1 MRRTLAVAILALF
14 VGTACAAFAAETA
27 RHQIVLRKYVV
38 TDQQGLGGEV
48 FHLLVPK
55 EWRFSGGVSW
65 NTNKIPPEVI
75 IAYTITSP
83 DGRSVIE
90 QFPATYM
97 FWSQN
102 AMLQQGHMQM
112 GFTILQPMGAAD
124 FLKNTYLRYRRPN
137 ASDVRVV
144 DSQNLEELAKYSL
157 QVNQYMDNV
166 FAQISPPQFPYELRS
181 DAAHVKFEYTEGGR
195 KFVEDFTA
203 VVDYLII
210 TTSSLYGPVQSVDWT
225 PVVSSFRAP
234 AEDFDRNITAYKI
247 VVASRQD
254 NPRWGVEHVRLL
266 ATVTREQ
273 LRQQEAIFQRMQQ
286 IHKTLTEIDDMIYEG
301 YQRRSAAYDHMFDNY
316 IQGLRGVDT
325 YRDPV
330 NNYRVE
336 IPVGYENAWTN
347 GTDYV
352 FSDSPSFDP
361 NVSSNQN
368 WHKMKREQR

>member
-1 MRRTLAVAILALF
+1 MRRTLAVAILALL
-14 VGTACAAFAAETA
+14 VGIACAAFAAQTA
-27 RHQIVLRKYVV
+27 RHQIILHKYVV

-65 NTNKIPPEVI
+65 NVNKIPPEVI
-75 IAYTITSP
+75 TTYTITSP

-90 QFPATYM
+90 QFPAVYM
-97 FWSQN
+97 FWSEN
-102 AMLQQGHMQM
+102 SMLQQGHMQM

-124 FLKNTYLRYRRPN
+124 FLKKAYLRYRRPN

-144 DSQNLEELAKYSL
+144 DSQNLQELAQYSL

-166 FAQISPPQFPYELRS
+166 FAQISPPQFPYQLRS

-210 TTSSLYGPVQSVDWT
+210 TTTSLYGPVQSVNWT

-254 NPRWGVEHVRLL
+254 NPRWGVEYTRLA
-266 ATVTREQ
+266 ATLTREQ
-273 LRQQEAIFQRMQQ
+273 LRQQQAIFQRMQQ
-286 IHKTLTEIDDMIYEG
+286 IHKTLTEIDDIIYEG

-347 GTDYV
+347 GTEYV
-352 FSDSPSFDP
+352 FSDSSNFDP
-361 NVSSNQN
+361 NVGSNQN
-368 WHKMKREQR
+368 WHKMKREQK

>member
-1 MRRTLAVAILALF
+1 MCQRLAVVIMALF
-14 VGTACAAFAAETA
+14 VGTACAASAAETA
-27 RHQIVLRKYVV
+27 RHQLVLHKYVV

-55 EWRFSGGVSW
+55 EWSFSGGISW
-65 NTNKIPPEVI
+65 NANKIPPEAI

-90 QFPATYM
+90 QFPIVYM

-112 GFTILQPMGAAD
+112 GFTILQPMAAAD

-144 DSQNLEELAKYSL
+144 DSQNLQELAQYSL

-166 FAQISPPQFPYELRS
+166 FAQISPPQFPYQLRS

-203 VVDYLII
+203 VIDYLVI
-210 TTSSLYGPVQSVDWT
+210 TTSSLYGPVQSIDWT
-225 PVVSSFRAP
+225 PSVISFRAP

-266 ATVTREQ
+266 ATITREQ
-273 LRQQEAIFQRMQQ
+273 LRQQQAIFQRMQQ

-316 IQGLRGVDT
+316 IQGLRGVET

-330 NNYRVE
+330 NNWKVE

-352 FSDSPSFDP
+352 FSDSTSFDP
-361 NVSSNQN
+361 NVGSSQN
-368 WHKMKREQR
+368 WHKMKREQK

>member
-1 MRRTLAVAILALF
+1 MRRTGALRIAVLL
-14 VGTACAAFAAETA
+14 VWTACAAFAAETT
-27 RHQIVLRKYVV
+27 RHQIVLHKYVV
-38 TDQQGLGGEV
+38 TDQQGFGGEV

-55 EWRFSGGVSW
+55 DWKFSGGVSW
-65 NTNKIPPEVI
+65 NVNKIPPEAI
-75 IAYTITSP
+75 TTYTITSP

-90 QFPATYM
+90 QFPAVYM
-97 FWSQN
+97 FWSDN
-102 AMLQQGHMQM
+102 AMLQQAHMQM
-112 GFTILQPMGAAD
+112 GFTVLQPMGAAD
-124 FLKNTYLRYRRPN
+124 FLKNAYLHYRRPN
-137 ASDVRVV
+137 ALDVRVV
-144 DSQNLEELAKYSL
+144 DSQNLQELAQYSV
-157 QVNQYMDNV
+157 QVNQYMDRV

-203 VVDYLII
+203 VIDYLVIA
-210 TTSSLYGPVQSVDWT
+210 TSSLYGPVQSVNWT

-234 AEDFDRNITAYKI
+234 AEDFDRNIMAYKI

-254 NPRWGVEHVRLL
+254 NPRWGVEYTRLA
-266 ATVTREQ
+266 ATLTREQ

-316 IQGLRGVDT
+316 IQGLRGVET

-330 NNYRVE
+330 NNSDVE

-347 GTDYV
+347 GIDYV
-352 FSDSPSFDP
+352 FSDSPNFDP